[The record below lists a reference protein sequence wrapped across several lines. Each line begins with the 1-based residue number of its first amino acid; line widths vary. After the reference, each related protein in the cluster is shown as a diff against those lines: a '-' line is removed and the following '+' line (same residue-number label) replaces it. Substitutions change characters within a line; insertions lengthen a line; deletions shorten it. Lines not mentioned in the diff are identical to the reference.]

1 MAWFIWLLV
10 GLAINIVAYLLM
22 GRPKAAKPPATK
34 DLESPTAEAG
44 RPVPVVF
51 GTITIKG
58 GNILWY
64 GEKSHHD
71 KEVNA

>member
-1 MAWFIWLLV
+1 MAWFFALLI
-10 GLAINIVAYLLM
+10 GLVLNIVAYLLM
-22 GRPKAAKPPATK
+22 PQPKAAKPPATK

-44 RPVPVVF
+44 RPMTVTF

-64 GEKSHHD
+64 GEKSHQD
-71 KEVNA
+71 KTVNA